1 MKLRECYVNFC
12 SSLTRI
18 RAISLAS
25 DIMAKLLSIHSKFQ
39 LYRFLARRTD
49 AKFNRIILRRLFM
62 SKINRPPVSIAKIA
76 RQMKKSG
83 RDGKIIVVVGTVT
96 NDDRIFDCPKI
107 KVGSS
112 TATNTEAHHQIEPFR
127 NFNDDLN
134 MQTGGLKSYL

>member
-1 MKLRECYVNFC
+1 MFL
-12 SSLTRI
+12 SSL
-18 RAISLAS
+18 S
-25 DIMAKLLSIHSKFQ
+25 Q

-83 RDGKIIVVVGTVT
+83 REGKIIVIVGTVT

-107 KVGSS
+107 KVG
-112 TATNTEAHHQIEPFR
+112 
-127 NFNDDLN
+127 
-134 MQTGGLKSYL
+134 LKIF